1 MNTECKETKTKMQD
15 SSEKIEESENKE
27 RWRNQVYT
35 VA

>member
-1 MNTECKETKTKMQD
+1 MNTECKETKMQD